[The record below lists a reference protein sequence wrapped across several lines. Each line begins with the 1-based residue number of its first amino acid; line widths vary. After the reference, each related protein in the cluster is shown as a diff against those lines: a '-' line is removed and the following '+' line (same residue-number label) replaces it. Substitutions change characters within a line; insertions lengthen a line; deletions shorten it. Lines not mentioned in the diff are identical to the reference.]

1 MNTELRRALL
11 RNIGETMRRQVA
23 AEMAFLAARQAVRE
37 ALAQLALFDADA
49 AEDRAAMTRER
60 AAAIAARGRR

>member
-23 AEMAFLAARQAVRE
+23 AELAFLEARAAVRA
-37 ALAQLALFDADA
+37 ALAQLQTFDADA
-49 AEDRAAMTRER
+49 AEDRAAATRER